1 MFKLR
6 LNILDFQKNLNFIFE
21 IVNVSPLLFV
31 MTMEL
36 TEVINM
42 QTNLNLKLWN
52 HFNTWMRVWR
62 KLENFEKSL
71 IGQRPKLG
79 PTAWLHQDGAVHQRL
94 NVIRIDLK
102 QNRKQILL
110 NWVFNLYVYCA
121 FLIMLLN

>member
-42 QTNLNLKLWN
+42 QTNLNLKL
-52 HFNTWMRVWR
+52 
-62 KLENFEKSL
+62 
-71 IGQRPKLG
+71 
-79 PTAWLHQDGAVHQRL
+79 
-94 NVIRIDLK
+94 
-102 QNRKQILL
+102 
-110 NWVFNLYVYCA
+110 
-121 FLIMLLN
+121 